1 MKRFIIYISYLL
13 YQFARH
19 LPDNYGRI
27 TFGAQTIRR
36 LLVRGFIKSAGRN
49 IDINRNAELSPDFV
63 IGNNSGV
70 GADSIIG
77 KGTTIGDNVMM
88 GPWCIIYTR
97 NHAFSRTDIPMRE
110 QGMQDFKPVHI
121 GNDVWI
127 GSRVTILPGVNI
139 GNGCIIGASA
149 VVTKDVPDYAVVG
162 GNPARILKYRN
173 QDKKDND

>member
-1 MKRFIIYISYLL
+1 MHSFKKVICYALF
-13 YQFARH
+13 QFARY

-27 TFGAQTIRR
+27 TLGAQTIRR
-36 LLVRGFIKSAGRN
+36 LLVRGFVKNAGKD
-49 IDINRNAELSPDFV
+49 IDINKNAELSPDFS
-63 IGNNSGV
+63 IGNKSGV

-88 GPWCIIYTR
+88 GPECIIYTR
-97 NHAFSRTDIPMRE
+97 NHAFSRIDIPMRE

-127 GSRVTILPGVNI
+127 GSRVTILPGVTI

-173 QDKKDND
+173 QVRQ

>member
-1 MKRFIIYISYLL
+1 MPSIKQIICYAL
-13 YQFARH
+13 YQVARH
-19 LPDNYGRI
+19 LPDNYGRVNL
-27 TFGAQTIRR
+27 GAQSIRR
-36 LLVRGFIKSAGRN
+36 LLVRGFIRSAGSN
-49 IDINRNAELSPDFV
+49 IDINKNAELSPDFV

-127 GSRVTILPGVNI
+127 GSRVTILPGVKI
-139 GNGCIIGASA
+139 GNGSIIGASA
-149 VVTKDVPDYAVVG
+149 VVTKDVPDFSVVG
-162 GNPARILKYRN
+162 GNPAKILKYRKN
-173 QDKKDND
+173 GNK